1 MTTAAIDL
9 DMLNELLDN
18 QKKLDDVFSFDDDFF
33 LGSSMAMDDIEPE
46 IETSEQNDMPGYNS
60 YGELSFESEDEYVV
74 QKSRSVIYVIVPVVM
89 ELALIYYG
97 VTYFL

>member
-18 QKKLDDVFSFDDDFF
+18 QKKLDDVFGADDDFF
-33 LGSSMAMDDIEPE
+33 FGSSMAMDDIEPE
-46 IETSEQNDMPGYNS
+46 PSEQSDASGYNS
-60 YGELSFESEDEYVV
+60 YGELSFESEDEFVV
-74 QKSRSVIYVIVPVVM
+74 QKSRNIIYVIMPVVV